1 MTVNG
6 VGNATDCKRS
16 DSIGGN
22 MQMDSISRNLKNQIA
37 NAQKKLQ
44 ELSSNQELSLEEKMK
59 KRQEIQQEISSLTQQ
74 LRQHQIE
81 LRKQQQN
88 KSSNYVDELTGA
100 GYDDTEKNKG
110 SKRQVGGISQG
121 KMSAMISADS
131 AMKQAQVQGSV
142 ATQINGKAGVLESEI
157 AMDKGRGSSTEKKE
171 QELADLQGK
180 AQQAAQAQ
188 MSSLADAKESIS
200 KAGESDNETD
210 RSADGKKTEHDS
222 EKVKEDGTQD
232 SSEPDSQNIYKK
244 IDIRLEGD
252 KFMSG
257 INSFSDYSS
266 KYNSNI
272 DYSALFGTASNSSV
286 GTANYLSDYA
296 SIRNGSYKKLMK
308 AYYAKQ
314 DTEKLTAKQD
324 TVQKSTLM
332 GSSADS
338 LKVAADKLNDSEL
351 FDKDD
356 DTIVKA
362 VKSFI
367 ESYNDVVSESGESN
381 NKSVLRNAAWLTGM
395 TGKNAKLLSKAGIT
409 IAKGNKLELDEDTL
423 KKADK
428 STLKS
433 IFNGYNS
440 FAGNVSRKASA
451 ISNASNG
458 AGSSYTSKG
467 TYYSKTAASIASG
480 KIDKE
485 V

>member
-180 AQQAAQAQ
+180 AQ

-244 IDIRLEGD
+244 IDIRL
-252 KFMSG
+252 
-257 INSFSDYSS
+257 
-266 KYNSNI
+266 
-272 DYSALFGTASNSSV
+272 
-286 GTANYLSDYA
+286 
-296 SIRNGSYKKLMK
+296 
-308 AYYAKQ
+308 
-314 DTEKLTAKQD
+314 
-324 TVQKSTLM
+324 
-332 GSSADS
+332 
-338 LKVAADKLNDSEL
+338 
-351 FDKDD
+351 
-356 DTIVKA
+356 
-362 VKSFI
+362 
-367 ESYNDVVSESGESN
+367 
-381 NKSVLRNAAWLTGM
+381 
-395 TGKNAKLLSKAGIT
+395 
-409 IAKGNKLELDEDTL
+409 
-423 KKADK
+423 
-428 STLKS
+428 
-433 IFNGYNS
+433 
-440 FAGNVSRKASA
+440 
-451 ISNASNG
+451 
-458 AGSSYTSKG
+458 
-467 TYYSKTAASIASG
+467 
-480 KIDKE
+480 
-485 V
+485 

>member
-157 AMDKGRGSSTEKKE
+157 AMDQGRGSSTEKKE

-244 IDIRLEGD
+244 IDIRL
-252 KFMSG
+252 
-257 INSFSDYSS
+257 
-266 KYNSNI
+266 
-272 DYSALFGTASNSSV
+272 
-286 GTANYLSDYA
+286 
-296 SIRNGSYKKLMK
+296 
-308 AYYAKQ
+308 
-314 DTEKLTAKQD
+314 
-324 TVQKSTLM
+324 
-332 GSSADS
+332 
-338 LKVAADKLNDSEL
+338 
-351 FDKDD
+351 
-356 DTIVKA
+356 
-362 VKSFI
+362 
-367 ESYNDVVSESGESN
+367 
-381 NKSVLRNAAWLTGM
+381 
-395 TGKNAKLLSKAGIT
+395 
-409 IAKGNKLELDEDTL
+409 
-423 KKADK
+423 
-428 STLKS
+428 
-433 IFNGYNS
+433 
-440 FAGNVSRKASA
+440 
-451 ISNASNG
+451 
-458 AGSSYTSKG
+458 
-467 TYYSKTAASIASG
+467 
-480 KIDKE
+480 
-485 V
+485 

>member
-6 VGNATDCKRS
+6 VGNAMDCKRS

-88 KSSNYVDELTGA
+88 KSSNSVDELTGA
-100 GYDDTEKNKG
+100 DYDDTEKNKG

-244 IDIRLEGD
+244 IDIRL
-252 KFMSG
+252 
-257 INSFSDYSS
+257 
-266 KYNSNI
+266 
-272 DYSALFGTASNSSV
+272 
-286 GTANYLSDYA
+286 
-296 SIRNGSYKKLMK
+296 
-308 AYYAKQ
+308 
-314 DTEKLTAKQD
+314 
-324 TVQKSTLM
+324 
-332 GSSADS
+332 
-338 LKVAADKLNDSEL
+338 
-351 FDKDD
+351 
-356 DTIVKA
+356 
-362 VKSFI
+362 
-367 ESYNDVVSESGESN
+367 
-381 NKSVLRNAAWLTGM
+381 
-395 TGKNAKLLSKAGIT
+395 
-409 IAKGNKLELDEDTL
+409 
-423 KKADK
+423 
-428 STLKS
+428 
-433 IFNGYNS
+433 
-440 FAGNVSRKASA
+440 
-451 ISNASNG
+451 
-458 AGSSYTSKG
+458 
-467 TYYSKTAASIASG
+467 
-480 KIDKE
+480 
-485 V
+485 

>member
-180 AQQAAQAQ
+180 

-244 IDIRLEGD
+244 IDIRL
-252 KFMSG
+252 
-257 INSFSDYSS
+257 
-266 KYNSNI
+266 
-272 DYSALFGTASNSSV
+272 
-286 GTANYLSDYA
+286 
-296 SIRNGSYKKLMK
+296 
-308 AYYAKQ
+308 
-314 DTEKLTAKQD
+314 
-324 TVQKSTLM
+324 
-332 GSSADS
+332 
-338 LKVAADKLNDSEL
+338 
-351 FDKDD
+351 
-356 DTIVKA
+356 
-362 VKSFI
+362 
-367 ESYNDVVSESGESN
+367 
-381 NKSVLRNAAWLTGM
+381 
-395 TGKNAKLLSKAGIT
+395 
-409 IAKGNKLELDEDTL
+409 
-423 KKADK
+423 
-428 STLKS
+428 
-433 IFNGYNS
+433 
-440 FAGNVSRKASA
+440 
-451 ISNASNG
+451 
-458 AGSSYTSKG
+458 
-467 TYYSKTAASIASG
+467 
-480 KIDKE
+480 
-485 V
+485 

>member
-1 MTVNG
+1 
-6 VGNATDCKRS
+6 
-16 DSIGGN
+16 
-22 MQMDSISRNLKNQIA
+22 
-37 NAQKKLQ
+37 
-44 ELSSNQELSLEEKMK
+44 
-59 KRQEIQQEISSLTQQ
+59 
-74 LRQHQIE
+74 
-81 LRKQQQN
+81 
-88 KSSNYVDELTGA
+88 
-100 GYDDTEKNKG
+100 
-110 SKRQVGGISQG
+110 
-121 KMSAMISADS
+121 
-131 AMKQAQVQGSV
+131 
-142 ATQINGKAGVLESEI
+142 
-157 AMDKGRGSSTEKKE
+157 
-171 QELADLQGK
+171 
-180 AQQAAQAQ
+180 
-188 MSSLADAKESIS
+188 
-200 KAGESDNETD
+200 
-210 RSADGKKTEHDS
+210 
-222 EKVKEDGTQD
+222 
-232 SSEPDSQNIYKK
+232 
-244 IDIRLEGD
+244 
-252 KFMSG
+252 MSG

-451 ISNASNG
+451 ISNASKG

-467 TYYSKTAASIASG
+467 TYYSKTAASIALG

>member
-88 KSSNYVDELTGA
+88 KSSNSVDELTGA
-100 GYDDTEKNKG
+100 GYDDTEK
-110 SKRQVGGISQG
+110 KRQVGGISQG

-244 IDIRLEGD
+244 IDIRL
-252 KFMSG
+252 
-257 INSFSDYSS
+257 
-266 KYNSNI
+266 
-272 DYSALFGTASNSSV
+272 
-286 GTANYLSDYA
+286 
-296 SIRNGSYKKLMK
+296 
-308 AYYAKQ
+308 
-314 DTEKLTAKQD
+314 
-324 TVQKSTLM
+324 
-332 GSSADS
+332 
-338 LKVAADKLNDSEL
+338 
-351 FDKDD
+351 
-356 DTIVKA
+356 
-362 VKSFI
+362 
-367 ESYNDVVSESGESN
+367 
-381 NKSVLRNAAWLTGM
+381 
-395 TGKNAKLLSKAGIT
+395 
-409 IAKGNKLELDEDTL
+409 
-423 KKADK
+423 
-428 STLKS
+428 
-433 IFNGYNS
+433 
-440 FAGNVSRKASA
+440 
-451 ISNASNG
+451 
-458 AGSSYTSKG
+458 
-467 TYYSKTAASIASG
+467 
-480 KIDKE
+480 
-485 V
+485 

>member
-232 SSEPDSQNIYKK
+232 SSEPD
-244 IDIRLEGD
+244 

-451 ISNASNG
+451 ISNASKG